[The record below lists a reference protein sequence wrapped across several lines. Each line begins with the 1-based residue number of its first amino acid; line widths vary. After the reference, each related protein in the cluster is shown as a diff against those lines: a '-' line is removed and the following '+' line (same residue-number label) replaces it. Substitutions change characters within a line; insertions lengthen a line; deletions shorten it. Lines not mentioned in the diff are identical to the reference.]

1 MEILQRKTFEINK
14 LIIST
19 ITNYIDK
26 VLRMKIFCIARRPV
40 HISKY
45 IYLYNILSWHL
56 WKIHKL
62 HSTLTQRGTWET
74 YLQHKFQNVFEI
86 KAKIKFGRHDKFIT
100 IGKNVLSLK
109 SFEIALISVSPNYR
123 KDVHRF
129 FFFIFL
135 KNTFISK
142 TSNFAINISW
152 NLFYFYL
159 LNICYSMLFKRLH
172 RS

>member
-1 MEILQRKTFEINK
+1 MEILQRKTSEIYNKCIISFYFNK

-26 VLRMKIFCIARRPV
+26 VLSIKNFCISRRSV

-45 IYLYNILSWHL
+45 IFLYNILSWHL

-123 KDVHRF
+123 KDVHRIF
-129 FFFIFL
+129 F
-135 KNTFISK
+135 
-142 TSNFAINISW
+142 
-152 NLFYFYL
+152 LF
-159 LNICYSMLFKRLH
+159 S
-172 RS
+172 